1 MISQFASTDDGFVS
15 CEDDVKKLVS
25 LFRSSERQKI
35 INFIIGSRIRDSGAE
50 LGPSTQLGKQIQRR
64 VPLHS
69 HARLEA
75 LYTRWVLYWRYS
87 NYCHNSELKT
97 IGTAKSFQQE
107 VPNQTSSGKDQTDS
121 QPSSPARKPP
131 HILYRFLVGSF
142 YQPLDAIEEYY
153 GEKVAFYFAWLQ
165 HCSFHLLYLSVAG
178 LVMFIIQITSGNWD
192 HPLRPWF
199 SILGKLFCFDSFSFH
214 LLFFKLTCLHY
225 ASNDLVVCCHG
236 DLASPE
242 QFSCVP
248 VGNAGLPGGG
258 SCKTRIQ
265 GNKI

>member
-50 LGPSTQLGKQIQRR
+50 LGPSTQLGKHIQRR

-87 NYCHNSELKT
+87 NWIDYDQTKFVN
-97 IGTAKSFQQE
+97 AKSIHKAFTHRTSSEQGQTNKINPAPMPPSLAQNRK
-107 VPNQTSSGKDQTDS
+107 VPN
-121 QPSSPARKPP
+121 
-131 HILYRFLVGSF
+131 IFYRFFIGGF
-142 YQPLDAIEEYY
+142 YQPLDSIEEYY

-178 LVMFIIQITSGNWD
+178 VIVFLIQVTSGNWD

-199 SILGKLFCFDSFSFH
+199 SILG
-214 LLFFKLTCLHY
+214 TM
-225 ASNDLVVCCHG
+225 VVIFVH
-236 DLASPE
+236 
-242 QFSCVP
+242 FY
-248 VGNAGLPGGG
+248 
-258 SCKTRIQ
+258 R
-265 GNKI
+265 